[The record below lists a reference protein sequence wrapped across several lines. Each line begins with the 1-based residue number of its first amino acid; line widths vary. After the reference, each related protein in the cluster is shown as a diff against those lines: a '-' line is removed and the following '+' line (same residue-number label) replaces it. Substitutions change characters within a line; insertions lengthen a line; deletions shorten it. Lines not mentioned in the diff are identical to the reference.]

1 MVSIKKILPFLI
13 LLGLSFVLACSS
25 TPEAAKP
32 VENKSAEKP
41 ALQAEFLS
49 GRSAFQRLYA
59 AARNWAPDAQP
70 IRMESRPRTGDKPDG
85 TASVWAAT
93 FASPSKQQSRS
104 FLWSGAV
111 GDNAPEQ
118 GISPGSM
125 DTFSMGNVSTRP
137 FETAYLKVDTDKA
150 LSVANKKGGAALLK
164 KHPEQL
170 VKFLLNWEQGKGRL
184 LWRVAYGIS
193 EHDAPLRVDVNASTA
208 EFVKIAK

>member
-1 MVSIKKILPFLI
+1 MSIKKILPFLI
-13 LLGLSFVLACSS
+13 LFGLAIVLGCS
-25 TPEAAKP
+25 TAPEAVKP
-32 VENKSAEKP
+32 AETKAAEKP
-41 ALQAEFLS
+41 VPQAEFLR

-70 IRMESRPRTGDKPDG
+70 IRMESRPRTGDQPDG

-125 DTFSMGNVSTRP
+125 DTFSPGNVSTRP
-137 FETAYLKVDTDKA
+137 FDTAYLKVDTDKA
-150 LSVANKKGGAALLK
+150 LTVANKKGGAALLK
-164 KHPEQL
+164 KNPQQL
-170 VKFLLNWEQGKGRL
+170 VRYLLNWEQGKGRL
-184 LWRVAYGIS
+184 LWRVVYGVS